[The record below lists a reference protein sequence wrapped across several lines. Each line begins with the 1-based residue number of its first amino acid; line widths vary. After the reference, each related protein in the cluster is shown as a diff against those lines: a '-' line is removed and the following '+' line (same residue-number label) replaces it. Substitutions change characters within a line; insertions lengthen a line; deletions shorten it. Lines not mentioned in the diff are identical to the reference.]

1 MKFYSHD
8 LSEETLWR
16 SIILFGRNV
25 ASYKFALG
33 KALLELAAKERTQ
46 VSLEELAPAY
56 SRAICEHIEK
66 NPKQGTFKSS
76 KFLKTCEEF
85 NNGAV
90 SQRALIET
98 TIKQGF
104 NNVIDAF
111 HVVNSGDVPVRF
123 FHDERRN
130 GSGINIS
137 DDLLN
142 LTSSPQFGSFTHE
155 IEARWR
161 LVETAWELN
170 LPAKLL
176 SVSYDKDEETILFE
190 DSNRRIS
197 ISSCRDALNGYQ
209 KGHCFYSRTPISLD
223 RFSIDL
229 CDVDHFL
236 PHTLCQFSEFD
247 SLNINGVWNLVLSS
261 KACNRGEGGK
271 FAKVPDLRF
280 LEKLHERNEYYISS
294 HHPLRETIINQTGQT
309 ERDRRQFLQ
318 RAYNMALERLIHQW
332 EPQFDEEDDLSR

>member
-33 KALLELAAKERTQ
+33 KALLELAANERTQ

-56 SRAICEHIEK
+56 SRAICEHIKK
-66 NPKQGTFKSS
+66 NPKQGAFKSS
-76 KFLKTCEEF
+76 KFLKACEDF
-85 NNGAV
+85 NNGAI
-90 SQRALIET
+90 SQSTLIDT
-98 TIKQGF
+98 TVRLGF

-123 FHDERRN
+123 FHDEREN

-137 DDLLN
+137 DELLG
-142 LTSSPQFGSFTHE
+142 LTSSPQFGNFTHE

-209 KGHCFYSRTPISLD
+209 KGHCFYSLTPISLD
-223 RFSIDL
+223 RFSINL

-271 FAKVPDLRF
+271 FAKVPELRF

-318 RAYNMALERLIHQW
+318 RVYNMALERLIHQW
-332 EPQFDEEDDLSR
+332 KPEFEEEDDLSQ

>member
-1 MKFYSHD
+1 MKFYNED
-8 LSEETLWR
+8 LSRETLWR

-33 KALLELAAKERTQ
+33 KALLEIAAEEKTRVT
-46 VSLEELAPAY
+46 LDELAPSY
-56 SRAICEHIEK
+56 SRALCEHLKK
-66 NPKQGTFKSS
+66 NPKQGTFKTST
-76 KFLKTCEEF
+76 FLKACDDFNKGVISNEE
-85 NNGAV
+85 
-90 SQRALIET
+90 LIRVT
-98 TIKQGF
+98 VKRGF

-123 FHDERRN
+123 FHDERSN
-130 GSGINIS
+130 GSCINIS
-137 DDLLN
+137 DDLLK
-142 LTSSPQFGSFTHE
+142 LTSSVQFDSFAQE

-176 SVSYDKDEETILFE
+176 SVSYDKQEETILFK
-190 DSNRRIS
+190 DSNRRIG

-209 KGHCFYSRTPISLD
+209 KGLCFYSRTPISLN
-223 RFSIDL
+223 RLSLDL

-236 PHTLCQFSEFD
+236 PHTLCQFSEF
-247 SLNINGVWNLVLSS
+247 SSININGVWNLVLSS

-271 FAKVPDLRF
+271 FAKVPKVRF
-280 LEKLHERNEYYISS
+280 LEKLHERNEHYISS

-318 RAYNMALERLIHQW
+318 KTYNMALERLIHQW
-332 EPQFDEEDDLSR
+332 EPQFDEEDDLSQ